1 MKPLFFREFP
11 QLETKHLILRQLKS
25 SDTEAMFRYLSDPEV
40 TRYLD
45 TQPHQTLEQTR
56 HLLNFLNSFFEQGQG
71 FRWGIV
77 QKSHNSAGPVIGTCG
92 YHAWVKTHR
101 RAEIG
106 YELARSWWGQGVMAE
121 AISALLP
128 FGFEEMG
135 LNRVEAMVL
144 IGNTASAHFL
154 EKLNFQKEGLLKE
167 YEFIQ
172 GKAQNVLLFSMLR
185 KDFLSA
191 KDGNK

>member
-56 HLLNFLNSFFEQGQG
+56 HLLKFLISFFEQGQG

-77 QKSHNSAGPVIGTCG
+77 PKAGVPAGGVIGTCG
-92 YHAWVKTHR
+92 YHAWAKSHH

-106 YELARSWWGQGVMAE
+106 YELARSYWGQGVMAE
-121 AISALLP
+121 AISALLA
-128 FGFEEMG
+128 FGFVDMD

-144 IGNTASAHFL
+144 TGNTASARFL
-154 EKLNFQKEGLLKE
+154 EKLNFQNEGLLKE

-172 GKAQNVLLFSMLR
+172 GKARDVLLFSLLR
-185 KDFLSA
+185 RDFLPPKLRS
-191 KDGNK
+191 

>member
-1 MKPLFFREFP
+1 MRALFFKEFP
-11 QLETKHLILRQLKS
+11 QLETEHLILRQLKS
-25 SDTEAMFRYLSDPEV
+25 TDVGAMFRYLSDPEV

-45 TQPHQTLEQTR
+45 TQPHQTPEQTR
-56 HLLNFLNSFFEQGQG
+56 HLLNFLISFFEQGQG

-77 QKSHNSAGPVIGTCG
+77 QKSSGLAGPVIGTCG

-106 YELARSWWGQGVMAE
+106 YELARSCWGQGVMAE
-121 AISALLP
+121 AINALLA
-128 FGFEEMG
+128 FGFEEMD

-144 IGNTASAHFL
+144 TGNTASARFL

-172 GKAQNVLLFSMLR
+172 GKARDVLLFSMLR
-185 KDFLSA
+185 KDFLPA
-191 KDGNK
+191 KGWK